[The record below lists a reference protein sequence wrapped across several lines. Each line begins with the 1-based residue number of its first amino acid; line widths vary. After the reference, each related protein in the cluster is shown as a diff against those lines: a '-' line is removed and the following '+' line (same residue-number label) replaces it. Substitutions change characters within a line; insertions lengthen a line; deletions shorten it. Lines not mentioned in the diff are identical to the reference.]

1 LDAGIE
7 NSTNQSSNSEHHSN
21 MPDIVSNSPLNKQKE
36 EILTD
41 SIYQNFESQNSTD
54 EIYSKIT
61 KKQPPIETTIAHE
74 KSPISIPLLPPVNI
88 NQKPTIANK
97 KSPIS
102 TPRSPVNDMQESTPK
117 SVKDLVKRFNQK

>member
-1 LDAGIE
+1 
-7 NSTNQSSNSEHHSN
+7 
-21 MPDIVSNSPLNKQKE
+21 
-36 EILTD
+36 
-41 SIYQNFESQNSTD
+41 
-54 EIYSKIT
+54 
-61 KKQPPIETTIAHE
+61 
-74 KSPISIPLLPPVNI
+74 VNI